1 VARTASLALAIGIAL
16 LAGYA
21 AFAAKGWQWK
31 AALFPLAIGIPL
43 CCLAVIEVV
52 LSCLDKQSAERA
64 ASRGSALPW
73 AWMGG
78 FLALIVLLGFP
89 IAVAV
94 FVFGYLKLQSK
105 EGWVVSGVY
114 TAALWAA
121 FYTLFDYL
129 LHLPFPAGWLLAWL
143 GLA

>member
-1 VARTASLALAIGIAL
+1 MARNASLALAIGVAL
-16 LAGYA
+16 VAGYA
-21 AFAAKGWQWK
+21 AFAAKDWQWK
-31 AALFPLAIGIPL
+31 AALFPLAIGVPL

-52 LSCLDKQSAERA
+52 LSFLDKRSTEQPAP
-64 ASRGSALPW
+64 RGSALPW

-105 EGWVVSGVY
+105 EGWVMASFY
-114 TAALWAA
+114 TAVLWAA